1 MMIRIVAAFVL
12 ATAPVL
18 AQEAEAPAEHTG
30 FIAGTAPSARPPE
43 APVITEYT
51 KDAAWFRTA
60 LHGVSQPYPDSLQ
73 FLQDQGAWWT
83 PFIHAEAH
91 RPYDIRGWHND

>member
-1 MMIRIVAAFVL
+1 MMIRIISALFLAA
-12 ATAPVL
+12 APAL
-18 AQEAEAPAEHTG
+18 AQEAEVPAKPAG
-30 FIAGTAPSARPPE
+30 FIAGTAPAARPPE

-51 KDAAWFRTA
+51 KDAGWFRTA
-60 LHGVSQPYPDSLQ
+60 LHGVSPPYPESLT

-83 PFIHAEAH
+83 PFIHPGAD